1 MGNVPTKDQRARLAL
16 FTANNLA
23 PHSARS
29 DRRNTTL
36 ALIGGSAF
44 SVGGNTALFGR
55 NKLSKSEDKFKLKE
69 KHFLHLVVRV
79 HENVDGGYL
88 APHGIYKL
96 NLDYNT
102 DIVRGLVVARRI
114 APFYT
119 PLQDFDESWTN
130 DEIATIVRQM
140 PLHALDSAFEDD
152 EELDDADDH
161 KIHRLANFF
170 RRQEQKRRNQEL
182 VAKMKDVQ
190 RQCESE
196 YLTCKDAGDPDVAS
210 KDLLLYLYADAC
222 ECPICFLYFPRNL
235 NYSRCCRQPICT
247 ECFVQIK
254 RLDPHPPRDDHSN
267 TTASATDADKIPQTL
282 ISEYANCPY
291 CAMSNFGVTYD
302 HPIELF
308 VGLGAPQAPK
318 DFRKRSSIEAIPE
331 DQDHAVVS
339 SDETSRPGSPIKIT
353 HLSPRK
359 PRRRSSVAADA
370 EGVITTDYI
379 RPDWEQKLAS
389 AKSKLARKAAT
400 ASAIHASNL
409 IINEGTSGAG
419 GTSGNRNAQLQYLV
433 SLEDRMIEEAMRL
446 LLLEEEERSKKNVKK

>member
-1 MGNVPTKDQRARLAL
+1 MGNVPTKDQRTRLAL
-16 FTANNLA
+16 FASA
-23 PHSARS
+23 HSAPQLVRS
-29 DRRNTTL
+29 GRRNTTS
-36 ALIGGSAF
+36 ALIS
-44 SVGGNTALFGR
+44 GGNSPLFGH
-55 NKLSKSEDKFKLKE
+55 NKLSKTDDKLKLKE
-69 KHFLHLVVRV
+69 KHYLGLTVRV

-102 DIVRGLVVARRI
+102 EIVRGLIVARRL

-119 PLQDFDESWTN
+119 PLQDFDESWTE

-140 PLHALDSAFEDD
+140 PLHALDNAFE
-152 EELDDADDH
+152 EEEEVDDADDH

-170 RRQEQKRRNQEL
+170 RRQEQKRRHQDL
-182 VAKMKDVQ
+182 IAKMKDVQ
-190 RQCESE
+190 RQCETE
-196 YLTCKDAGDPDVAS
+196 YLSCKEAGDPDVAS
-210 KDLLLYLYADAC
+210 KDLVLHLYGDAH

-254 RLDPHPPRDDHSN
+254 RLDPHPPRDDHN
-267 TTASATDADKIPQTL
+267 TANDPNTIPQTL

-302 HPIELF
+302 HPIELL

-318 DFRKRSSIEAIPE
+318 DFRKRPLIDAIPE
-331 DQDHAVVS
+331 DENAVAL
-339 SDETSRPGSPIKIT
+339 SDETSRPGSPIKATPIST
-353 HLSPRK
+353 PVTTRK

-370 EGVITTDYI
+370 EGVISTDYI
-379 RPDWEQKLAS
+379 RPDWELKLAS

-409 IINEGTSGAG
+409 IINEGNSGN
-419 GTSGNRNAQLQYLV
+419 SNNRNAQLQYLL

-446 LLLEEEERSKKNVKK
+446 LILEEEERAKKNKK